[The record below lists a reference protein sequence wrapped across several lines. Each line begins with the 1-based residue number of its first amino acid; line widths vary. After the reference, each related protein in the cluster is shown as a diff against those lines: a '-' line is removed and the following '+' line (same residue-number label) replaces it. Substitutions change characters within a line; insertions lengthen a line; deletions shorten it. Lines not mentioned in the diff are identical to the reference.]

1 LKYESDTVA
10 ITVAVSLPLASV
22 IPRLGERDPT
32 QAVYR
37 HGWAC
42 PGHPRDATAII
53 WELRTIASANPLD
66 RSTHNDFAA
75 RRLAYML
82 PCRRFADVPR
92 TPAHGSGPIWIVTPS
107 AHTLSPSPI
116 RDLPHRRLQPFRY
129 LHDCSGCFRLERLV
143 AGDLHT
149 EKRRLLTEHTQCVIG
164 DNWARYVPGWCGG
177 ASTARDRPTQR
188 SGALNVASGVA
199 DDGEFNGEASFQVES
214 AKGRIGVC
222 APGALKRTYDS
233 PIFRSYLN

>member
-1 LKYESDTVA
+1 LLPQTRWIA
-10 ITVAVSLPLASV
+10 RHITISRLDGWPICSPAEAS
-22 IPRLGERDPT
+22 PT
-32 QAVYR
+32 SR
-37 HGWAC
+37 G
-42 PGHPRDATAII
+42 R
-53 WELRTIASANPLD
+53 LRTARADMD
-66 RSTHNDFAA
+66 RYSF
-75 RRLAYML
+75 
-82 PCRRFADVPR
+82 
-92 TPAHGSGPIWIVTPS
+92 IVA
-107 AHTLSPSPI
+107 AHTVSPSPI